1 MSKEKKNK
9 LSIYLIKKDIL
20 PDRII
25 IQDSTLITIEING
38 LNIYIRPSRTKKPS
52 WIANFF
58 GSVLDSQKGI
68 FSSMPSAALIVPIK
82 VESKALRYFAITFGA
97 GYHLMQKGVFEEHFG
112 LRVVLNAV
120 DEKNIRIIDKTNLGA
135 LVKQTREQAGRS
147 AETSEF
153 GIDIEQDL
161 VQAVTGLSTNPALG
175 KMISGKDSLHVSIPN
190 TFNNINDF
198 LKLCFQYSTSKEYKK
213 KFPWIDQ
220 IEEIRDARKIEGLD
234 AQLVSKINADNHDKL
249 WMAIPEIIDWAD
261 FDCFKYGTSKKAE
274 EYRDLQIPDFIKEHE
289 KYKGA
294 FTLELL
300 KRFEAYCYF
309 ETLPERSWRIYDCI
323 YVEIS
328 ERDRVYTLTNGK
340 WYQINKDFTD
350 DVEKDWLEILSKKP
364 PVSLPSCPTREE
376 KITEPVVESQY
387 NEYAAK
393 KASYALL
400 DRKLVMHSGSS
411 IEICDLYSKN
421 KEFIHI
427 KHYGGSS
434 VLSHL
439 FNQGV
444 VSAEL
449 FSSHASYRREMNRRI
464 QADFQIKNPDQ
475 PIISEEYKVV
485 FGIISNAK
493 GTLEI
498 PFFSKVSLR
507 NSYRRLSLYRYKVY
521 LQKIDVDGSAH
532 LKSDKKEK
540 AREGSKE

>member
-9 LSIYLIKKDIL
+9 LSIYLIKKDV
-20 PDRII
+20 PVDGII
-25 IQDSTLITIEING
+25 VLDSRLIIREINEAR
-38 LNIYIRPSRTKKPS
+38 LYIRPSATKRPR
-52 WIANFF
+52 WITSFF
-58 GSVLDSQKGI
+58 GSVLTEEKGI
-68 FSSMPSAALIVPIK
+68 FSSVPSAALIVPVK
-82 VESKALRYFAITFGA
+82 VEEKALRYFAITFGA

-112 LRVVLNAV
+112 LHIVLNAI

-161 VQAVTGLSTNPALG
+161 VQAVQGLSTDPALG
-175 KMISGKDSLHVSIPN
+175 KTISGKDSLHVSISN

-198 LKLCFQYSTSKEYKK
+198 LKLCFQHSNSREYKK

-220 IEEIRDARKIEGLD
+220 IEEIRDAKKIAELD
-234 AQLVSKINADNHDKL
+234 AQLVLKINNDNHDKL

-261 FDCFKYGTSKKAE
+261 FDCFKYRTSEKAE
-274 EYRDLQIPDFIKEHE
+274 EYRDLQIPDFINEHT

-300 KRFEAYCYF
+300 KGFEAYCYF
-309 ETLPERSWRIYDCI
+309 ESLPEKSWRIYDCI

-340 WYQINKDFTD
+340 WYQINKDFSD
-350 DVEKDWLEILSKKP
+350 DVEKEYSKILSLKS
-364 PVSLPSCPTREE
+364 PVSLPNCPTRKE
-376 KITEPVVESQY
+376 KIMEPVVESQY
-387 NEYAAK
+387 NEYAAEK
-393 KASYALL
+393 TGYALL
-400 DRKLVMHSGSS
+400 DRKTVMHSGSP
-411 IEICDLYSKN
+411 IEVCDLYSNN
-421 KEFIHI
+421 KEFVHV

-449 FSSHASYRREMNRRI
+449 FSSHPSYRKEMNKRLPI
-464 QADFQIKNPDQ
+464 GFQVKLPDQ
-475 PIISEEYKVV
+475 PIIPEEYKVV
-485 FGIISNAK
+485 FGIISNSK
-493 GTLEI
+493 DGLEI

-507 NSYRRLSLYRYKVY
+507 NAYRRLKLYRYEVY
-521 LQKIDVDGSAH
+521 LQKIEVDESVK
-532 LKSDKKEK
+532 LKSDKVAKGK
-540 AREGSKE
+540 K

>member
-1 MSKEKKNK
+1 MEHSF
-9 LSIYLIKKDIL
+9 
-20 PDRII
+20 
-25 IQDSTLITIEING
+25 IQEING
-38 LNIYIRPSRTKKPS
+38 SKIYIRPSATKKPG
-52 WIANFF
+52 WITRFF
-58 GSVLDSQKGI
+58 GSVLAEQKSI
-68 FSSMPSAALIVPIK
+68 FSSVPSAALIIPVK
-82 VESKALRYFAITFGA
+82 VGAKVCRYFVITFGA

-161 VQAVTGLSTNPALG
+161 VQAVTGLSTDPALG
-175 KMISGKDSLHVSIPN
+175 KTISGKDSLHVSVTN
-190 TFNNINDF
+190 TLTNINDF
-198 LKLCFQYSTSKEYKK
+198 LKLCFQYSNAKDYKK

-220 IEEIRDARKIEGLD
+220 IEEIRDSTKIKELD
-234 AQLVSKINADNHDKL
+234 GQLVLKINSDNHDKL

-261 FDCFKYGTSKKAE
+261 FYCFKYGTSKNAE
-274 EYRDLQIPDFIKEHE
+274 EYSDLEIPEFIKEHE

-309 ETLPERSWRIYDCI
+309 ESLPEKSWRIYDCI
-323 YVEIS
+323 YVEIL

-340 WYQINKDFTD
+340 WYQINKDFSD
-350 DVEKDWLEILSKKP
+350 DVEREYSKILSLKS
-364 PVSLPSCPTREE
+364 PVSLPNCPTRRD
-376 KITEPVVESQY
+376 KITEPIIESQY
-387 NEYAAK
+387 NEYAAE
-393 KASYALL
+393 KAGYALL
-400 DRKLVMHSGSS
+400 DRKTVMHSGSP
-411 IEICDLYSKN
+411 IEICDLFTKN
-421 KEFIHI
+421 KEFVHV

-449 FSSHASYRREMNRRI
+449 FSSHQSYRKEMNKRLP
-464 QADFQIKNPDQ
+464 ADFQIKSPDQ
-475 PIISEEYKVV
+475 PITPEEYKVI
-485 FGIISNAK
+485 FGIISHSK
-493 GTLEI
+493 GSLEI

-507 NSYRRLSLYRYKVY
+507 NSYRRLNLYRYGVY
-521 LQKIDVDGSAH
+521 LQKIEVDGSVQ
-532 LKSDKKEK
+532 LKADNVARKKK
-540 AREGSKE
+540 